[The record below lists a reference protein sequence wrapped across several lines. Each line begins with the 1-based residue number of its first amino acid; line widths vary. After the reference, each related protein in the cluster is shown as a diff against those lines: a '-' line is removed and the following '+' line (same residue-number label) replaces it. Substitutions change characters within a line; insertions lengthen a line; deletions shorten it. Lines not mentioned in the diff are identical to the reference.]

1 LFILN
6 CIKKQKKF
14 SMISIGIDL
23 GGTNIKAAIVDKKT
37 GLIETISIP
46 TEAEKG
52 KNHVF
57 DRIALAIKTLREKK
71 NISPMG
77 VGMGLPGMV
86 SLDRQTVK
94 NPPNLPGWKSENV
107 AEEIKK
113 RTGLRCVIE
122 NDANLA
128 ALGSARFG
136 VGAEIDHFIMV
147 TLGTGVGG
155 GIIYNNKLYRGTTG
169 AAGELGHV
177 IINYHGPLSNSNT
190 RGGIEAY
197 LGQRFLSRYA
207 ADSIR
212 QHPDNPLCKKFG
224 DNFEELEPVHLF
236 EEANNGNELAITILK
251 KTGQKLGYAIVNYIH
266 ILDIRKIVVS
276 GGVAKAG
283 KWILDPAAE
292 TARKY
297 MMPPFLDGF
306 EIIYEDLGNMA
317 AMLGAGS
324 LAFEELN

>member
-1 LFILN
+1 
-6 CIKKQKKF
+6 
-14 SMISIGIDL
+14 MISIGIDL
-23 GGTNIKAAIVDKKT
+23 GGTNIKAAIVDKKN
-37 GLIETISIP
+37 GMIDHISIP
-46 TEAEKG
+46 TEAEQG

-57 DRIALAIKTLREKK
+57 DRIALAVNTLREKK
-71 NISPMG
+71 NINPMG

-86 SLDRQTVK
+86 SLDRRTVK

-136 VGAEIDHFIMV
+136 VGADIDHFIMI

-177 IINYHGPLSNSNT
+177 IINYHGPLSNSKT

-212 QHPDNPLCKKFG
+212 QYPDNPLFEKFSA
-224 DNFEELEPVHLF
+224 DFEKLEPIHLF
-236 EEANNGNELAITILK
+236 QEANNGNELAVNILK
-251 KTGQKLGYAIVNYIH
+251 KAGQKLGYAIVNYVH

-297 MMPPFLDGF
+297 MMPPFLDSF